1 MGQKL
6 SAKKTSP
13 KKVRVLPGRAFPVG
27 SAVRQKGVRF
37 ATVSRHATR
46 VWLAIFE
53 NAEDESPALEIEYDA
68 GKHRVGDIWSIYVE
82 GLAAGTL
89 YAYRMDGPYDPAH
102 GHRFDR
108 NRYLLDPYAK
118 AIAGDIAA
126 GTAKSV
132 AVGEKPAWVNDIHP
146 RVPFD
151 ELIIYETHVRG
162 ATVHPSSGVKHP
174 GTYLG
179 LIEKIPYFQELGVTA
194 VELLPIHEFGE
205 SLDLVNP
212 LSGEELVNYW
222 GYNSIG
228 FFAPSGKYATNASG
242 NQITEFRGMISAF
255 HKAGIEI
262 ILDVVVNH
270 TFEGN
275 EKGPTVCFRGIDNAI
290 YYMLDEHGQYLNY
303 SGCGN
308 TLNCNHPLVR
318 DFILDCLHY
327 WVTVM
332 HVDGFRFDLASILGR
347 DTRGRV
353 VENAGLIERIAEDP
367 ALRDTKLIA
376 EAWDAGGAYQ
386 VGSFGDIRWAEWNGR
401 YRDDVRRFWR
411 GDEKMTGAFATRL
424 AGSADLYETEGR
436 TPGHSINFIT
446 AHDGFTL
453 RDLVSY
459 NEKHNLANG
468 ENNADGSPCE
478 FSWNCGAEGDTQNA
492 EVLELRARMQK
503 NYLAT
508 LFLSLG
514 VPMLLGG
521 DEFGR
526 TQKGNNNAYCQ
537 DNDISWYNWEFL
549 KENRGLFE
557 FCKKIV
563 RFRRQNPA
571 FTRLHYFDGRA
582 VGPGGYPDVAWYDFA
597 GNSMD
602 WDDALFSLACRI
614 DGSQNLGT
622 TLYLMFNPGLH
633 DRKFKVP
640 GGRWLVRV
648 NTAANEPMD
657 LPDADDAPAVKGSA
671 FLVPKKSMAVL
682 AAQELF

>member
-1 MGQKL
+1 M
-6 SAKKTSP
+6 
-13 KKVRVLPGRAFPVG
+13 
-27 SAVRQKGVRF
+27 
-37 ATVSRHATR
+37 VSRHAAR
-46 VWLAIFE
+46 VWLAVFE
-53 NAEDESPALEIEYDA
+53 NPEDESPALEIEYDA
-68 GKHRVGDIWSIYVE
+68 GRHRVGDIWSIFVE

-89 YAYRMDGPYDPAH
+89 YAYRMDGPYDPDR

-118 AIAGDIAA
+118 AIVGDIAA

-132 AVGEKPAWVNDIHP
+132 AVGDKPAWVDDIHP

-162 ATVHPSSGVKHP
+162 ATIHPSSGAKHP

-212 LSGEELVNYW
+212 LSGEEISNYW

-228 FFAPSGKYATNASG
+228 FFAPAGKYATNTRG
-242 NQITEFRGMISAF
+242 EQISEFREMVSAF

-275 EKGPTVCFRGIDNAI
+275 EKGPTICFRGIDNSI
-290 YYMLDEHGQYLNY
+290 YYMLDDEGTYLNY

-347 DTRGRV
+347 DTRGRI

-411 GDEKMTGAFATRL
+411 GDEDVTGAFATRI

-436 TPGHSINFIT
+436 TPGHSVNFIT

-478 FSWNCGAEGDTQNA
+478 FSWNCGAEGDTQDP

-503 NYLAT
+503 NFLAT

-537 DNDISWYNWEFL
+537 DNDISWYDWRFL
-549 KENRGLFE
+549 ERNRGLFE
-557 FCKKIV
+557 FCKRVIK
-563 RFRRQNPA
+563 FRRQNPA
-571 FTRLHYFDGRA
+571 FTRLHYFDGHT
-582 VGPGGYPDVAWYDFA
+582 VGAGRSPDVAWFDFA
-597 GNSMD
+597 GNPME
-602 WDDALFSLACRI
+602 WDSTGSSLACRI
-614 DGSQNLGT
+614 DGSQNLGS
-622 TLYLMFNPGLH
+622 TLYLMFNPTLE
-633 DRKFKVP
+633 DREFKAP
-640 GGRWLVRV
+640 DGRWIVRV
-648 NTAANEPMD
+648 NTAAEEPMD
-657 LPDADDAPAVKGSA
+657 LPDAKDAPVVKGPSP
-671 FLVPKKSMAVL
+671 FLLPKKSMAVL
-682 AAQELF
+682 AAQDLF